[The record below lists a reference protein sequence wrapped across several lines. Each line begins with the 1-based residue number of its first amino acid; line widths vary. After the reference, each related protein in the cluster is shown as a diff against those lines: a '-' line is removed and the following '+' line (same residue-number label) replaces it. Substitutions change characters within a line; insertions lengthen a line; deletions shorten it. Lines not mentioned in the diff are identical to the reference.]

1 MSTQSIL
8 AVNIGNTRTQFAR
21 FEGDNPVDGAVF
33 HALPNEPLQTLVD
46 AIGAELDKVKSD
58 GADPVLVAC
67 SVNERVA
74 NALEAA
80 LSQSAP
86 DAEFLRVSRDVP
98 MPLNHTLDDSGE
110 RTVGQDRVC
119 DAIGAYALVKQAC
132 VVVDAGSAITVDFVD
147 GQGSFHGGAIAPG
160 ARMMLK
166 ALHRHTAALPEVE
179 FAAPE
184 GAGDSSGDNFQ
195 PFGRNTTQAMLN
207 GVFFGARG
215 LVRQLAERYAEKYE
229 AYPII
234 IATGGDAKTL
244 FEDDELIERIVPELT
259 LRGVAHSFDVWLKTL
274 DEGDGGNGGDGGE
287 PPTEA
292 HDLAR

>member
-1 MSTQSIL
+1 MSTHSIL
-8 AVNIGNTRTQFAR
+8 AVNIGNSRTQFAR
-21 FEGDNPVDGAVF
+21 FEGGKPVDGSVF
-33 HALPNEPLQTLVD
+33 HSMPNDPFNDLAE
-46 AIGAELDKVKSD
+46 AIEAELSTIRAS
-58 GADPVLVAC
+58 GGDPVLVAC
-67 SVNERVA
+67 SVNDPVA
-74 NALEAA
+74 LALEDAVSAA
-80 LSQSAP
+80 AP
-86 DAEFLRVSRDVP
+86 DAEFLRVLRDVP
-98 MPLNHTLDDSGE
+98 LPLKHTLDESGE

-147 GQGSFHGGAIAPG
+147 GEGTFHGGAIAPG
-160 ARMMLK
+160 ARMMLR
-166 ALHRHTAALPEVE
+166 ALHERTAALPAVD

-184 GAGDSSGDNFQ
+184 GAGDSSGDDFQ

-234 IATGGDAKTL
+234 IATGGDAKVL
-244 FEDDELIERIVPELT
+244 FENDDLVERIVPELT
-259 LRGVAHSFDVWLKTL
+259 LRGVANAFDAWLRTL
-274 DEGDGGNGGDGGE
+274 DGSEGGD

-292 HDLAR
+292 RDLAR